1 MYNIIADLH
10 THTLASTHAYS
21 TVQEMAVSAHE
32 KGLFALALTDHA
44 RTMPGAP
51 GPWFFTAMRELP
63 LLYKGVLLLA
73 GMEANVL
80 DFSGALDIID
90 EERRRVDWVV
100 ASIHN
105 IGLKGLKNPTVEKCT
120 KLWMNVAHDPDVHV
134 IGHSGS
140 PEYRYDYETVIPEFG
155 RCHKLVEIN
164 SHSFEARPAN
174 IPNCR
179 EIALCCKKHGVP
191 IIVSS
196 DAHFE
201 TSVKDHA
208 AALEMLAEIEFP
220 EELILNA
227 DKGRLLDYLRRHTNI
242 LRNRKNAD
250 AILRSME
257 NA

>member
-105 IGLKGLKNPTVEKCT
+105 IGLKGLKNPTVES
-120 KLWMNVAHDPDVHV
+120 A
-134 IGHSGS
+134 
-140 PEYRYDYETVIPEFG
+140 
-155 RCHKLVEIN
+155 
-164 SHSFEARPAN
+164 HSF
-174 IPNCR
+174 
-179 EIALCCKKHGVP
+179 G
-191 IIVSS
+191 
-196 DAHFE
+196 
-201 TSVKDHA
+201 
-208 AALEMLAEIEFP
+208 
-220 EELILNA
+220 
-227 DKGRLLDYLRRHTNI
+227 
-242 LRNRKNAD
+242 
-250 AILRSME
+250 
-257 NA
+257 